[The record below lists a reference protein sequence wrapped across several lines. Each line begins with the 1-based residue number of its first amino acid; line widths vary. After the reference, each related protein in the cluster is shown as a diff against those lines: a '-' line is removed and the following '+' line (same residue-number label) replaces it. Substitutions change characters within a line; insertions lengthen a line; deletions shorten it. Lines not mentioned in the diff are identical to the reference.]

1 MEHSV
6 INLVE
11 KAAQVTGDYANYIVA
26 AVNDHVVRMAVMTE
40 PFYWH
45 KHPNSDESFLVLE
58 GTLLIDLDDKTIE
71 LMPGQLYTVP
81 KDTWHCTRPGKDRSV
96 NLTFEAANME
106 TIKRS

>member
-26 AVNDHVVRMAVMTE
+26 TINDHVVRMAVMTK

-45 KHPNSDESFLVLE
+45 KHPNSDETFLVLE
-58 GTLLIDLDDKTIE
+58 GTLVIDLDDKTIE
-71 LMPGQLYTVP
+71 LMPGQLFTVQ
-81 KDTWHCTRPGKDRSV
+81 KNIWHRTRPGEDRSV
-96 NLTFEAANME
+96 NLTFESGNME
-106 TIKRS
+106 TIKRV